1 VSTLAV
7 TPEFFSLL
15 GTKPLLGRALSL
27 KDGER
32 RAAPAVVLSE
42 HLWRSRFG
50 ADPGIA
56 GTSITLD
63 QRAFTVVGIMP
74 GGFRIPFFNQTEQVW
89 IPLLQDPLFS
99 GWVTRPPQEHWLPVV
114 ARLRTGITPDQ
125 ARGELETISAG
136 LASQSAAE
144 KGWMISIK
152 PLQQVIVGDVEQP
165 LLLLLSAAGLVLLI
179 ACAKIAN
186 LLLARATS
194 RSLPSHSRASRL
206 VEHGD
211 EPRAV
216 QQNALVEVKERR

>member
-1 VSTLAV
+1 
-7 TPEFFSLL
+7 
-15 GTKPLLGRALSL
+15 
-27 KDGER
+27 
-32 RAAPAVVLSE
+32 VVLSE

-74 GGFRIPFFNQTEQVW
+74 GGFRTPFFNQTEQVW

-165 LLLLLSAAGLVLLI
+165 LLLLLSAAG
-179 ACAKIAN
+179 
-186 LLLARATS
+186 S
-194 RSLPSHSRASRL
+194 YS
-206 VEHGD
+206 
-211 EPRAV
+211 
-216 QQNALVEVKERR
+216 

>member
-1 VSTLAV
+1 
-7 TPEFFSLL
+7 
-15 GTKPLLGRALSL
+15 
-27 KDGER
+27 
-32 RAAPAVVLSE
+32 
-42 HLWRSRFG
+42 
-50 ADPGIA
+50 
-56 GTSITLD
+56 
-63 QRAFTVVGIMP
+63 M
-74 GGFRIPFFNQTEQVW
+74 
-89 IPLLQDPLFS
+89 
-99 GWVTRPPQEHWLPVV
+99 V

-165 LLLLLSAAGLVLLI
+165 LLLLSAAGLVLLI
-179 ACAKIAN
+179 ACANTAN

>member
-1 VSTLAV
+1 
-7 TPEFFSLL
+7 
-15 GTKPLLGRALSL
+15 
-27 KDGER
+27 
-32 RAAPAVVLSE
+32 
-42 HLWRSRFG
+42 
-50 ADPGIA
+50 
-56 GTSITLD
+56 
-63 QRAFTVVGIMP
+63 
-74 GGFRIPFFNQTEQVW
+74 
-89 IPLLQDPLFS
+89 
-99 GWVTRPPQEHWLPVV
+99 VV

-179 ACAKIAN
+179 ACANIAN

-211 EPRAV
+211 DPCAV
-216 QQNALVEVKERR
+216 QQNTLVEIEERREQ